1 MIPIGYLQIRLL
13 VMSDFSKLNEENDT
27 KVTLHEIYYRTCV
40 IFLKTLFYALTLQ
53 ELRQLSSI
61 IIYLVL

>member
-1 MIPIGYLQIRLL
+1 MIPVGYLQIRLP

-40 IFLKTLFYALTLQ
+40 IFLKTLSYALT
-53 ELRQLSSI
+53 
-61 IIYLVL
+61 YKN

>member
-1 MIPIGYLQIRLL
+1 MIPVGYLQIRPP

-40 IFLKTLFYALTLQ
+40 IFLKTLLSHYLK
-53 ELRQLSSI
+53 ELKQLSSI
-61 IIYLVL
+61 IIILAL